1 MAAACRSV
9 KVTGSSS
16 LLLAPLH
23 LLARRGRRTRGER
36 SVLAERVTLI
46 EACYCGGW
54 PREVKVNSLGHVHAG
69 CLDGLLGDETPRGP
83 IVKVRRH
90 IWVKPQG

>member
-9 KVTGSSS
+9 KVTGSSP

-23 LLARRGRRTRGER
+23 PLGRRGRRTRGER
-36 SVLAERVTLI
+36 SVLGERVNLI
-46 EACYCGGW
+46 EACCGGGW
-54 PREVKVNSLGHVHAG
+54 TREVKVSSLGHVHAG
-69 CLDGLLGDETPRGP
+69 CLDGLFGDETPRGP